1 MEGRERPG
9 RQQGQ
14 EGESSTGQGD
24 GRMQLCRWPE
34 RGSGSRANPSVQER
48 RAPEQHPQH
57 GVEGRAPHRAEAF
70 VAMRRSEDRTP
81 YHRHDNRAVA
91 NTTRYLEGGT
101 SRTLTGP
108 EGAEGQGGEQDKGET
123 QRGENGRIRSN
134 PKQQKQKNA
143 QSNRGTHKLNN
154 TRHTEQ
160 AETNNRPKDTGPS
173 TPPGKDNENLVL
185 LQFVLLEVGLSCIR
199 LFVCRCPV
207 ALSLARLSCSVRGVG
222 TSRREPW
229 TRLHLPEQFWGY
241 FPCDCARLRNYFPV
255 AAAGRLLHN
264 VLLTLY
270 VVRIVLP
277 RRPGTAFISASDELG
292 EWRTSTGH
300 LPCLI

>member
-48 RAPEQHPQH
+48 GAPEQHPQH

-173 TPPGKDNENLVL
+173 TPPGKRQRKFGFTAVCAIGGWLVL
-185 LQFVLLEVGLSCIR
+185 HSFVRLSLSCC
-199 LFVCRCPV
+199 LV
-207 ALSLARLSCSVRGVG
+207 SG
-222 TSRREPW
+222 TSVLFGKRS
-229 TRLHLPEQFWGY
+229 
-241 FPCDCARLRNYFPV
+241 RN
-255 AAAGRLLHN
+255 
-264 VLLTLY
+264 
-270 VVRIVLP
+270 
-277 RRPGTAFISASDELG
+277 
-292 EWRTSTGH
+292 
-300 LPCLI
+300 